1 MAMQPVAS
9 HTALMPHATSGV
21 TETAWLSSRAAYRH
35 RAHEMWAQFH
45 PHPLDHSTRYVC
57 NVRLP
62 RGETR
67 LVLPAPSAPALPLAN
82 WLEPTCD
89 SPHSGHEGVQTPDRT
104 QATDQL

>member
-1 MAMQPVAS
+1 MDGGARAS
-9 HTALMPHATSGV
+9 A
-21 TETAWLSSRAAYRH
+21 RAR
-35 RAHEMWAQFH
+35 RLR
-45 PHPLDHSTRYVC
+45 PVC